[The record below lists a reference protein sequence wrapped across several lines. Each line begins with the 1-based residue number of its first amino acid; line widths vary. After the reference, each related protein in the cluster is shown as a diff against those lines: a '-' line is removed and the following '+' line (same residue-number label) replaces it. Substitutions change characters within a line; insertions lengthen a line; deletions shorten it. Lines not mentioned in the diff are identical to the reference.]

1 MKTRLFAII
10 ILLFIVGCSNQQITH
25 TETVENYYKARDAGS
40 FNDLRTLV
48 SDSITIISGDYVMPY
63 NTKGFYEVFKWDSI
77 FKPSYKLVELE
88 EKSNQVIANVTV
100 NSVRNTFLKNSDMTC
115 QYRISFSSGKISKI
129 EELNCT
135 NVDWNTWRQGVDS
148 LTSWIKKHH
157 PELDGF
163 INDMTMNGAENYLKA
178 IELYQ
183 ANVD

>member
-1 MKTRLFAII
+1 MKKIV
-10 ILLFIVGCSNQQITH
+10 LLLVSLYFMVGCTDAKLNHQDTITA
-25 TETVENYYKARDAGS
+25 YYNARNKLD
-40 FNDLRTLV
+40 FNELKTLV
-48 SDSITIISGDYVMPY
+48 NDSITIISGDYVMPY

-88 EKSNQVIANVTV
+88 EKSNQVIANVKI